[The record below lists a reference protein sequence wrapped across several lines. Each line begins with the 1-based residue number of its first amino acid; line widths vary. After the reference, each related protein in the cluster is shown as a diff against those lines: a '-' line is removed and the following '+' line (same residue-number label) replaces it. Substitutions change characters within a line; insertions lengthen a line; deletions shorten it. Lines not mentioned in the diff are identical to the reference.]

1 MYLKNE
7 AESLVVVLTAAKD
20 TLDCPIICDINDH
33 DANGMITPQDAAAV
47 TTNGTTEVTIT
58 TGQVDTNRQIAR
70 MTLYNNDTDIIT
82 AIFSK
87 KISGTLYGQVK
98 AEVNPGATLV
108 YSKDGSWSIFDT
120 ASKRRTVLRTFTA
133 NTTYEPGD
141 FSYAW
146 ATCIGAGGGAG
157 SGRRG
162 AAGSNRFGGGGG
174 GGGAISTRFFSRAEM
189 ADSIALTIGTGGI
202 GGAAVTSDATNG
214 KVGTV
219 GGDTSF
225 GGLIL
230 AKGGN
235 AGGGGSTTAGTAG
248 SGGQLTSC
256 IPIASPFSLSGANGT
271 AGNTTTNAAGVTGL
285 LGTGCPGGGGG
296 GGINSANAS
305 GVAAN
310 SGGAVYQNGTILA
323 GPTSGASPNGV
334 DNKSLAI
341 FQSSSIMPLLGIGTG
356 GAGNN
361 PATPNGGDGGN
372 YGAGGG
378 GGAGVL
384 DGSPSGKG
392 GDGGDGIIIVME
404 IYA

>member
-1 MYLKNE
+1 MYLQN
-7 AESLVVVLTAAKD
+7 ANESLVVVLTAAKD
-20 TLDCPIICDINDH
+20 TLDCSIVCDINDH
-33 DANGMITPQDAAAV
+33 DASGMITPQVAAQAS
-47 TTNGTTEVTIT
+47 TNGTTEVTIT
-58 TGQVDTNRQIAR
+58 TGGADKNRQVAR
-70 MTLYNNDTDIIT
+70 LTLYNNDTDIIN
-82 AIFSK
+82 AVFSK
-87 KISGTLYGQVK
+87 KISGTLYGIVK
-98 AEVNPGATLV
+98 VQLQPGATAV
-108 YSKDGSWSIFDT
+108 YSKDGAWSVFDSS
-120 ASKRRTVLRTFTA
+120 AKRKVVLRTITS
-133 NTTYEPGD
+133 TSTYEPGD
-141 FSYAW
+141 FSFAW
-146 ATCIGAGGGAG
+146 AQCIGAGAGAG

-162 AAGSNRFGGGGG
+162 AAGTNRFGGGGG
-174 GGGAISTRFFSRAEM
+174 GGGAISGRFFTRAEL
-189 ADSIALTIGTGGI
+189 ADSIALTIGVGGI
-202 GGAAVTSDATNG
+202 GGASVTSDDTNG
-214 KVGTV
+214 NVGTV

-235 AGGGGSTTAGTAG
+235 PGGGGSTVAGTAG

-296 GGINSANAS
+296 GGISSANAS
-305 GVAAN
+305 GTAAN
-310 SGGAVYQNGTILA
+310 SGGAVYQNGTIVA
-323 GPTSGASPNGV
+323 GPTSGASPNGG

-378 GGAGVL
+378 GGAGTL
-384 DGSPSGKG
+384 NGNASGKG
-392 GDGGDGIIIVME
+392 GDGGDGLIVIME
-404 IYA
+404 LYA